1 MKKNCGLS
9 YISSNS
15 LGEAEK
21 PSTLLIKIK
30 KIFPKLKEESDV
42 VTRKISISRKEAVFD
57 DLLMNIRDYK
67 DGKNIDDIWFEIYK
81 IFEEDKSW
89 NEKLKNAVRGLSFTN
104 MPEKISKE
112 NIQKL
117 YGENLKTSVSRLE
130 SYQKCPFSFYLKY
143 GLKLKDKE
151 SFKLEALDT
160 GNFMHEVIDA
170 FFEEIE
176 IRELNLREIEE
187 EEVRKIIEKIID
199 EKLNLPQNHI
209 FISSA
214 KFKNQTIRLKK
225 LILKAMKYIILSITE
240 SDFDVFGHEVEFG
253 ENKKYPPIEIELE
266 NGKKVQIIG
275 KIDRIDIAKDEEGRY
290 LRIIDYKSSGYDI
303 NLNDVAHGMQLQ
315 LLTYLDATCK
325 IEDLKPAAVLYFN
338 IMEKNQDKR
347 KTKEEIEEAIKKSFK
362 MNGLL
367 VGDIKII
374 KMMDK
379 NLETGD
385 SSKVPVYIKS
395 KRRNI
400 RKKVKYC
407 K

>member
-303 NLNDVAHGMQLQ
+303 NLNYVAHGMQLQ

-407 K
+407 N